1 MKPFILNIG
10 RQLGA
15 GGRQV
20 GRVLAEEF
28 GLTYYDR
35 EILAMAAK
43 ESGYCEEVFRQKDER
58 KFFLGQGL
66 RLQNPFSQINAF
78 YHDSLSDDELFRF
91 QSEAIRKA
99 AQAGNCIF
107 IGRAA
112 DYVLRDMDCCFNIFL
127 TADTPDRIRNLVE
140 RTGADEKN
148 ATNLLRKGDAQ
159 RSSFYNFYTGKTW
172 GEASSYDLCLNTSR
186 LGIEGS
192 ARLIAQYIRQRFAE

>member
-1 MKPFILNIG
+1 MKPFIINVG

-20 GRVLAEEF
+20 GRLLAEKF
-28 GLTYYDR
+28 GLAYYDH

-58 KFFLGQGL
+58 KHFLSQGI
-66 RLQNPFSQINAF
+66 RLQSPFSHINAF
-78 YHDSLSDDELFRF
+78 YHNSLSEDELFLF

-99 AQAGNCIF
+99 AQDGNCIF

-112 DYVLRDMDCCFNIFL
+112 DYVLRDFDNCLNIFL
-127 TADTPDRIRNLVE
+127 TADLDDRIRTIMNRADV
-140 RTGADEKN
+140 DEK
-148 ATNLLRKGDAQ
+148 AAAGLLRKGDAQ
-159 RSSFYNFYTGKTW
+159 RAQFYNFYTGKTW
-172 GEASSYDLCLNTSR
+172 GDAATYDLCLNTSR

-192 ARLIAQYIRQRFAE
+192 AELIAQYIRQRFA